1 MLKRLAHAFIAM
13 SFGQL
18 LAIISNFLLVPIFLR
33 VWSPGAY
40 GEWLTMYALVA
51 YLGNLDMGM
60 QSYVLNRLTQAF
72 ARGDIA
78 EYRRQ
83 QHSAMAFYLILVTF
97 GTFGISA
104 VALWAPLTRW
114 FNLVNTSREV
124 AALVIVLLGAQVL
137 WALPGWVVF
146 SVYRTT
152 GQVATSQW
160 ITNTYRLAGMGFTIA
175 ALLIWKSPSGVAATQ
190 LGVWLLSLL
199 VILWDVHRRYPDLL
213 PGVAGATFS
222 VIKQQMRPSVLFGLI
237 TLGVAVGFQG
247 ANLLVA
253 GVLGGAAVAL
263 FVTTRTLVNSIKQIV
278 GLFTNAIWT
287 DITRMEALGEQAR
300 LRLALRLTIALSA
313 CGCIAVAAP
322 LWFEGGSVISVW
334 TRGKLVP
341 DVLLLRFLLAYV
353 VLQAPWSAAAV
364 FGMSTNRHKNLAGSY
379 LVANVAGLAAAALL
393 IRYIGLVGVPVGLIC
408 GDAIACYHF
417 VLADACKITTEP
429 YGRFAARLWLAMG
442 VLAAMSLLATWYV
455 HQLTKIPMMARWG
468 LSGAVSIAVVG
479 AGMWFGWLLP
489 GDRKALGAKVKY
501 GWERFCTRIA

>member
-1 MLKRLAHAFIAM
+1 
-13 SFGQL
+13 
-18 LAIISNFLLVPIFLR
+18 
-33 VWSPGAY
+33 
-40 GEWLTMYALVA
+40 
-51 YLGNLDMGM
+51 
-60 QSYVLNRLTQAF
+60 
-72 ARGDIA
+72 
-78 EYRRQ
+78 
-83 QHSAMAFYLILVTF
+83 
-97 GTFGISA
+97 
-104 VALWAPLTRW
+104 
-114 FNLVNTSREV
+114 
-124 AALVIVLLGAQVL
+124 
-137 WALPGWVVF
+137 
-146 SVYRTT
+146 
-152 GQVATSQW
+152 
-160 ITNTYRLAGMGFTIA
+160 
-175 ALLIWKSPSGVAATQ
+175 VAATQ

-199 VILWDVHRRYPDLL
+199 VVLWDVHRRYPELL
-213 PGVAGATFS
+213 PGVAGASFS
-222 VIKQQMRPSVLFGLI
+222 LVKQQMRPSMLFGLI
-237 TLGVAVGFQG
+237 TLGLAVGFQG

-263 FVTTRTLVNSIKQIV
+263 FATTRMLANSMKLIV
-278 GLFTNAIWT
+278 ALFSGAAWT

-300 LRLALRLTIALSA
+300 LRLALRLTIAVSA

-408 GDAIACYHF
+408 GEAIACYHF